1 MEADIPAFPHDFR
14 VLIIEVLQQLD
25 ATALD

>member
-14 VLIIEVLQQLD
+14 VLINDVLQQLD
-25 ATALD
+25 AMALD